1 LSLKSGKS
9 PAVFSEVQ
17 NMSDAR
23 EALEMM
29 REVAKIRI
37 DMLQNRNFYLR
48 EYREKLKKIEE
59 IMRRMNIRLVHGNEK
74 EKSEGPDE

>member
-1 LSLKSGKS
+1 M
-9 PAVFSEVQ
+9 A
-17 NMSDAR
+17 DAK

-37 DMLQNRNFYLR
+37 DMLQNRVTFHDEQKRNYYLR

-59 IMRRMNIRLVHGNEK
+59 LMRRMNIRLVRGQDIEK
-74 EKSEGPDE
+74 DKVPDE

>member
-1 LSLKSGKS
+1 M
-9 PAVFSEVQ
+9 A
-17 NMSDAR
+17 DAK

-37 DMLQNRNFYLR
+37 DMLQNRVTFHDEQKRNYYLR

-59 IMRRMNIRLVHGNEK
+59 LMRRMNIRLVRGQDIEK
-74 EKSEGPDE
+74 DKVPD

>member
-1 LSLKSGKS
+1 
-9 PAVFSEVQ
+9 
-17 NMSDAR
+17 MSDAR

-37 DMLQNRNFYLR
+37 DMLQNRVTFHDEQKRNFYLR